1 MKRRELILPPTRE
14 GHTDFELMYV
24 ALRSI
29 DPKQCTGEERSY
41 VARCQRALNA
51 VSEPVGELDELSPD
65 VRMRKLKSDGGT
77 VLLAVK
83 DFDRLTKWIDTTH
96 FNPALSIQ
104 VEDLKDRMTTAPVK
118 DDESA

>member
-1 MKRRELILPPTRE
+1 MKRRELTLPPTRD

-51 VSEPVGELDELSPD
+51 ISEPVGDLDETSPD
-65 VRMRKLKSDGGT
+65 MRVRKLKAEGGS
-77 VLLAVK
+77 VSLAVK
-83 DFDRLTKWIDTTH
+83 DFDKLMKWVDTTH
-96 FNPALSIQ
+96 YNPALSIQ
-104 VEDLKDRMTTAPVK
+104 VEDLKDRMTTATIK
-118 DDESA
+118 DDETA